1 MNRDLKVKYLLY
13 CRGEI
18 TSCFRKEGEKGMEIR
33 WHLGNWSLSCL
44 WEMADA
50 GVFPELWEAYWRG
63 PLWWTRGHRLPSQ
76 GSRLVTHEPSSSD
89 REHPVDKRCLILK
102 LSWECRKPFVKS
114 GWGEGK
120 RKEKGGRKCLHLHW
134 LLDVGNRIDY
144 SNHRAVAATRHWLN
158 GYISSTS
165 SQISPDGWLWE
176 FSMSYNCS
184 GPGNQIVALFS
195 MRAIVPGMLEDSWC
209 PHYG

>member
-1 MNRDLKVKYLLY
+1 MPV
-13 CRGEI
+13 
-18 TSCFRKEGEKGMEIR
+18 F
-33 WHLGNWSLSCL
+33 SLSCEKL
-44 WEMADA
+44 TEEDPS
-50 GVFPELWEAYWRG
+50 GELGGTGCQVRDPGRSPMNPPHLTENIQ
-63 PLWWTRGHRLPSQ
+63 WTRDAWFWSSH
-76 GSRLVTHEPSSSD
+76 GSVVSPL
-89 REHPVDKRCLILK
+89 
-102 LSWECRKPFVKS
+102 VKS